1 MCSVKVH
8 QIRVLETTEG
18 WLMSAEGCGNNTLA
32 VSASFK
38 SQSGPS
44 AQPQLPSLTGRL
56 PVKPSGLH
64 WYRRRGRHGPAP
76 PAASSKPRL
85 CVELAVPSGTRCP
98 YPGPDSAP
106 HPSSSDSVSGRR
118 EFRCRGA
125 YNLDE
130 GDTHWKPKYEEDQ
143 LCTTLEFARDD
154 AQWRPGR
161 AAISAAFTVAL
172 YTTSPPPPDITRRAK
187 PLHRN
192 CGACLSSPVFR
203 DCSLARPTRQ
213 AAGENVRNQCSP
225 AGE

>member
-1 MCSVKVH
+1 MGRPSSSPFPSARACDPRGARSPSLSSLPGAAPVLPGPCPVTHRTVNSLSTHRLQSLEPQLGLSKVSGLNKDRMCSVKVH

-118 EFRCRGA
+118 E
-125 YNLDE
+125 
-130 GDTHWKPKYEEDQ
+130 
-143 LCTTLEFARDD
+143 
-154 AQWRPGR
+154 
-161 AAISAAFTVAL
+161 V
-172 YTTSPPPPDITRRAK
+172 
-187 PLHRN
+187 
-192 CGACLSSPVFR
+192 
-203 DCSLARPTRQ
+203 
-213 AAGENVRNQCSP
+213 
-225 AGE
+225 